1 MMNPVSG
8 FVLFAF
14 VWFLT
19 LLVVLPL
26 RLKTQGDVGQVVN
39 GTPESAPANLNLKRK
54 MITTTI
60 AAACIWAVLAYV
72 IISGFVTVQAL
83 DDLTHRMVYGAP

>member
-19 LLVVLPL
+19 FLVVLPL

-39 GTPESAPANLNLKRK
+39 GTPQSAPSNLNLKRK
-54 MITTTI
+54 IITTSI
-60 AAACIWAVLAYV
+60 AAVCIWALLAYV
-72 IISGFVTVQAL
+72 IISGFITVQDL
-83 DDLTHRMVYGAP
+83 DNLTHQMVYG